1 MYCMACFLTQNAG
14 GYDLFCFI
22 NNNKCIARTRKK
34 RLTIKQ
40 IVVTSFTFLPPCLK
54 HMHCFIHHEY
64 EQKIRRFPFMSKAK
78 SFVTGIIC
86 GGAVAGLAV
95 LFSTPSSGKDMRNKL
110 KEKGNDIKKTLAD
123 ITADTKLL
131 KRQIVETASE
141 GKEVFQELKD
151 DMQDTFSTWKKDISQ
166 NKLHIEQEILDIQ
179 KSIEK
184 LQQAVPEK
192 A

>member
-1 MYCMACFLTQNAG
+1 
-14 GYDLFCFI
+14 
-22 NNNKCIARTRKK
+22 
-34 RLTIKQ
+34 
-40 IVVTSFTFLPPCLK
+40 
-54 HMHCFIHHEY
+54 
-64 EQKIRRFPFMSKAK
+64 MSKAK

-95 LFSTPSSGKDMRNKL
+95 LFSTPSSGKVMRSKL

-141 GKEVFQELKD
+141 GKEVFQGLKD
-151 DMQDTFSTWKKDISQ
+151 DMQDTLSTWKQDISQ
-166 NKLHIEQEILDIQ
+166 NKRHIEQEILDIQ

>member
-1 MYCMACFLTQNAG
+1 MSKSKSFLTG
-14 GYDLFCFI
+14 
-22 NNNKCIARTRKK
+22 
-34 RLTIKQ
+34 
-40 IVVTSFTFLPPCLK
+40 V
-54 HMHCFIHHEY
+54 
-64 EQKIRRFPFMSKAK
+64 
-78 SFVTGIIC
+78 IC

-95 LFSTPSSGKDMRNKL
+95 LFSTPSSGKDMRGKL

-141 GKEVFQELKD
+141 GKEVIQELKD
-151 DMQDTFSTWKKDISQ
+151 DMHETFSTWRQDISQ
-166 NKLHIEQEILDIQ
+166 NKRHIELEIENIQ

-184 LQQAVPEK
+184 LQQAVPDK

>member
-1 MYCMACFLTQNAG
+1 MRRSSCW
-14 GYDLFCFI
+14 
-22 NNNKCIARTRKK
+22 
-34 RLTIKQ
+34 
-40 IVVTSFTFLPPCLK
+40 TSCSLLN
-54 HMHCFIHHEY
+54 
-64 EQKIRRFPFMSKAK
+64 
-78 SFVTGIIC
+78 SFFWQRHAWQV
-86 GGAVAGLAV
+86 
-95 LFSTPSSGKDMRNKL
+95 

-151 DMQDTFSTWKKDISQ
+151 DMHDTLSNWKQDISQ
-166 NKLHIEQEILDIQ
+166 NKRHIEKEILDIQ

-184 LQQAVPEK
+184 LQEAVPEK

>member
-1 MYCMACFLTQNAG
+1 
-14 GYDLFCFI
+14 
-22 NNNKCIARTRKK
+22 
-34 RLTIKQ
+34 
-40 IVVTSFTFLPPCLK
+40 
-54 HMHCFIHHEY
+54 
-64 EQKIRRFPFMSKAK
+64 MSKAK
-78 SFVTGIIC
+78 SFITGVIC

-95 LFSTPSSGKDMRNKL
+95 LFSTPSSGKDMRGKL
-110 KEKGNDIKKTLAD
+110 KKNDIKRLLAD

-151 DMQDTFSTWKKDISQ
+151 DMHDTLSNWKQDISQ
-166 NKLHIEQEILDIQ
+166 NKRHIEKEILDIQ

-184 LQQAVPEK
+184 LQEAVPEK

>member
-1 MYCMACFLTQNAG
+1 MSKSKSFLTG
-14 GYDLFCFI
+14 
-22 NNNKCIARTRKK
+22 
-34 RLTIKQ
+34 
-40 IVVTSFTFLPPCLK
+40 V
-54 HMHCFIHHEY
+54 
-64 EQKIRRFPFMSKAK
+64 
-78 SFVTGIIC
+78 IC

-110 KEKGNDIKKTLAD
+110 KEKGNGIKKTISD

-141 GKEVFQELKD
+141 GKEVIQELTH
-151 DMQDTFSTWKKDISQ
+151 DMHETFSTWRQDIAQ
-166 NKLHIEQEILDIQ
+166 NKRHIEQEIEDIQ

-184 LQQAVPEK
+184 LQQAVPDK

>member
-1 MYCMACFLTQNAG
+1 
-14 GYDLFCFI
+14 
-22 NNNKCIARTRKK
+22 
-34 RLTIKQ
+34 
-40 IVVTSFTFLPPCLK
+40 
-54 HMHCFIHHEY
+54 MHIFSHHEY

-78 SFVTGIIC
+78 SFITGVIC

-95 LFSTPSSGKDMRNKL
+95 LFSTPSSGKAMRGKL

-141 GKEVFQELKD
+141 GKEVFQELKE
-151 DMQDTFSTWKKDISQ
+151 DMQDTLSNWKQDISQ
-166 NKLHIEQEILDIQ
+166 NKRHIEQEILDIQ

-184 LQQAVPEK
+184 LQEAVPEK